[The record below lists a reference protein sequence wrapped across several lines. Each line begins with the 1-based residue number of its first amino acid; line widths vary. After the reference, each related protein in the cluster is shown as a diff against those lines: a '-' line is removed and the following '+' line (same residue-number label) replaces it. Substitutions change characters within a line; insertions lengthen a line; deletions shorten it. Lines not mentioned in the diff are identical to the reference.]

1 MQKLFKIT
9 LRNDYAFKRVFGT
22 EENKDVLQDLLE
34 CILDIPPEDIAGLEL
49 LDKEFHKE
57 LLSEKL
63 GILDIK
69 LRLKDG
75 TFVDIEIQNN
85 WHFDFP
91 ERTLYY
97 WSKMYNEA
105 IKQGQDYTNLPKCIT
120 INLIGKDFNK
130 NKRLHNKYLVLE
142 QDTKEPLVSKLEI
155 HILNL
160 EKARLL
166 KEGQCLDNKTKRLLN
181 WLKFIET
188 DNPEVR
194 EVLAENSEI
203 MKKANTA
210 ISVMEMSPRDKWLYD
225 SRMKY
230 EHDRA
235 SCISEGYRKGI
246 EEGILQGE
254 IKGIEQG
261 IQQGFANGSYQTK
274 LETAKLMKKMNY
286 PISDISTI
294 SGLTKEE
301 IEKL

>member
-1 MQKLFKIT
+1 MEKLFNIT
-9 LRNDYAFKRVFGT
+9 LRNDYAFKRVFGVD
-22 EENKDVLQDLLE
+22 ENKDILQDLLE
-34 CILDIPPEDIAGLEL
+34 CILDIPPETIAGLEL

-75 TFVDIEIQNN
+75 TFIDIEIQNR

-97 WSKMYNEA
+97 WSKMYNEGV
-105 IKQGQDYTNLPKCIT
+105 KQGQDYTKLPKCIT
-120 INLIGKDFNK
+120 INLIGKGFNK
-130 NKRLHNKYLVLE
+130 NKRLHNRYFILE
-142 QDTKEPLVSKLEI
+142 QETKEPLVSKLEI

-166 KEGQCLDNKTKRLLN
+166 KESQCKDNKTKRLLN

-188 DNPEVR
+188 DDREVR
-194 EVLAENSEI
+194 KMLAETSKV
-203 MKKANTA
+203 MAKANDK
-210 ISVMEMSPRDKWLYD
+210 IIVMEMSPKEKWLYD

-230 EHDRA
+230 ENDRA
-235 SCISEGYRKGI
+235 SCISEGY
-246 EEGILQGE
+246 
-254 IKGIEQG
+254 
-261 IQQGFANGSYQTK
+261 QQGLEEGSYQTK
-274 LETAKLMKKMNY
+274 LETASIFKKLG
-286 PISDISTI
+286 IDIEKIAEGT
-294 SGLTKEE
+294 GLSIEE

>member
-1 MQKLFKIT
+1 L
-9 LRNDYAFKRVFGT
+9 DY
-22 EENKDVLQDLLE
+22 
-34 CILDIPPEDIAGLEL
+34 
-49 LDKEFHKE
+49 
-57 LLSEKL
+57 
-63 GILDIK
+63 K
-69 LRLKDG
+69 LRLNDG

-97 WSKMYNEA
+97 WSKMYNEN
-105 IKQGQDYTNLPKCIT
+105 IKQGQDYTKLPKCIT

-160 EKARLL
+160 EKAKLL
-166 KEGQCLDNKTKRLLN
+166 KESQYKDNKTKRLLN

-194 EVLAENSEI
+194 EMLEQESTM
-203 MKKANTA
+203 MKKANAA

-235 SCISEGYRKGI
+235 SCINEGYRQGI
-246 EEGILQGE
+246 EVGILQGE
-254 IKGIEQG
+254 IKGRQE
-261 IQQGFANGSYQTK
+261 GFADGSYQTK
-274 LETAKLMKKMNY
+274 LETAKLMKGMNY
-286 PISDISTI
+286 PISDICTV
-294 SGLTKEE
+294 SGLSKEE
-301 IEKL
+301 IDAL